1 MKLAEYDLKERGP
14 GDVYGTKQS
23 GYSDLVLADI
33 SNISLVH
40 KAKNAV
46 DEFTK
51 NFTINNFPALKK
63 AVEELQVEQIA
74 KD

>member
-1 MKLAEYDLKERGP
+1 MKLAEFDLKERGP
-14 GDVYGTKQS
+14 GDLYGTQQS

-40 KAKNAV
+40 MAKTAV
-46 DEFTK
+46 EDFSQKYKLQEIP
-51 NFTINNFPALKK
+51 NLLK
-63 AVEELQVEQIA
+63 AVEELQTDQVA